1 MLKYSIRVWKAKW
14 IHKKYATKPEYEL
27 KKLLEIK
34 EIILKDQSSKI
45 IISDYQILSFITKN
59 KNFAPNK
66 WFDPLSIPDKSNN
79 YFQEYKDFFVSRLI
93 SQKILNIYIID
104 EN

>member
-1 MLKYSIRVWKAKW
+1 MVQDAKILDKSLKGLKW

-45 IISDYQILSFITKN
+45 IISDYQILSFIT
-59 KNFAPNK
+59 
-66 WFDPLSIPDKSNN
+66 
-79 YFQEYKDFFVSRLI
+79 
-93 SQKILNIYIID
+93 ILFCCVVTSK
-104 EN
+104 